1 MWQTSLYRAAAPA
14 IDASQGQVGV
24 TEMNNAVMA
33 VDNVLVITGGTGGM
47 GLACAR
53 ALADRGRLLLVDLR
67 EDLLDQAR
75 KALGAQGAVVD
86 TLPCDVTSATDVAAV
101 ADRVRELGRL
111 RCLVHTAGVSP
122 EMADAATVLDVDLA
136 GSVRITDA
144 FFPLVN
150 PGSSAILIG
159 SIAGYSDVP
168 AAVEPLLDD
177 PLADGF
183 LAAVEQAL
191 GQPLDSPTAYVLAKR
206 GVTRLAERLATPWGK
221 TGGRTVAISPGLID
235 TPMGRLELDRQSIIP
250 VMIEVTPVKRPDRP
264 LPGRPEDIA
273 ATVAF
278 LESDAAAFISGC
290 DIRVDGGLVGA
301 GKHLMGV
308 G

>member
-1 MWQTSLYRAAAPA
+1 
-14 IDASQGQVGV
+14 
-24 TEMNNAVMA
+24 MA
-33 VDNVLVITGGTGGM
+33 VDNVVVITGAAGGM

-75 KALGAQGAVVD
+75 KALGAQGATVD
-86 TLPCDVTSATDVAAV
+86 TLPCDVTSAADVAAV
-101 ADRVRELGRL
+101 ANRVRELGRL

-168 AAVEPLLDD
+168 TAVEPLLDD

-191 GQPLDSPTAYVLAKR
+191 GQPLDSATAYVLAKR

-221 TGGRTVAISPGLID
+221 RGGRTVAISPGLID

-308 G
+308 GR

>member
-1 MWQTSLYRAAAPA
+1 
-14 IDASQGQVGV
+14 
-24 TEMNNAVMA
+24 MA
-33 VDNVLVITGGTGGM
+33 VDNVVVITGGAGGM

-75 KALGAQGAVVD
+75 KALGAQRAVVD

-144 FFPLVN
+144 LFPLVN

-191 GQPLDSPTAYVLAKR
+191 GQPLDSATAYVLAKR
-206 GVTRLAERLATPWGK
+206 GVTRLAERLAAPWGK

-308 G
+308 GQ

>member
-1 MWQTSLYRAAAPA
+1 
-14 IDASQGQVGV
+14 
-24 TEMNNAVMA
+24 MA
-33 VDNVLVITGGTGGM
+33 VDNVLVITGGAGGM

-75 KALGAQGAVVD
+75 KALGAQGATVD
-86 TLPCDVTSATDVAAV
+86 TLPCDVTSAADVAAV

-144 FFPLVN
+144 LFPLVN
-150 PGSSAILIG
+150 PGCSAILIG

-168 AAVEPLLDD
+168 TAVETLLDD

-191 GQPLDSPTAYVLAKR
+191 GQPLDSATAYVLAKR

-221 TGGRTVAISPGLID
+221 TGGRTIAISPGLID

-308 G
+308 GQ

>member
-1 MWQTSLYRAAAPA
+1 
-14 IDASQGQVGV
+14 
-24 TEMNNAVMA
+24 MA

-150 PGSSAILIG
+150 PGCSAILIG

-191 GQPLDSPTAYVLAKR
+191 GQPLDSATAYVLAKR

>member
-1 MWQTSLYRAAAPA
+1 
-14 IDASQGQVGV
+14 
-24 TEMNNAVMA
+24 MA
-33 VDNVLVITGGTGGM
+33 VENVLVITGGAGGM

-75 KALGAQGAVVD
+75 KALGAQGAIVD
-86 TLPCDVTSATDVAAV
+86 SVPCDVTSATDVAAV
-101 ADRVRELGRL
+101 AERVRELGRL

-144 FFPLVN
+144 LFPLVN
-150 PGSSAILIG
+150 PGCSAILIG
-159 SIAGYSDVP
+159 SIAGHSDVP

-191 GQPLDSPTAYVLAKR
+191 GQPLDSATAYVLAKR
-206 GVTRLAERLATPWGK
+206 GVTRLAERLAAPWGK

-308 G
+308 GQ

>member
-1 MWQTSLYRAAAPA
+1 MA
-14 IDASQGQVGV
+14 I
-24 TEMNNAVMA
+24 
-33 VDNVLVITGGTGGM
+33 DNVLVITGGAGGM

-53 ALADRGRLLLVDLR
+53 ALADRGRLLLVDVR

-75 KALGAQGAVVD
+75 KAMTAHGADVE
-86 TLPCDVTSATDVAAV
+86 TLRCDVTSPAEIAAV
-101 ADRVRELGRL
+101 ADRVAALGRL

-144 FFPLVN
+144 MLPLAN
-150 PGSSAILIG
+150 PGCSAILVS
-159 SIAGYSDVP
+159 SIAAYSDVP

-183 LAAVEQAL
+183 LAAVEQAM
-191 GQPLDSPTAYVLAKR
+191 GQSLDSATAYVLAKR
-206 GVTRLAERLATPWGK
+206 GVIRLAERLATSWGAK
-221 TGGRTVAISPGLID
+221 HGRTVSISPGLID
-235 TPMGRLELDRQSIIP
+235 TPMGRLELDRQPIIP

-273 ATVAF
+273 AAVAF

-290 DIRVDGGLVGA
+290 DLRVDGGLVGA
-301 GKHLMGV
+301 GKQMMGV

>member
-1 MWQTSLYRAAAPA
+1 MT
-14 IDASQGQVGV
+14 
-24 TEMNNAVMA
+24 
-33 VDNVLVITGGTGGM
+33 VDNVLVITGGAGGM

-53 ALADRGRLLLVDLR
+53 ALADRGRLLLVDVR

-75 KALGAQGAVVD
+75 KALSGHGADVE
-86 TLPCDVTSATDVAAV
+86 TLRCDVTSPADVAAV

-144 FFPLVN
+144 LFPLVN

-168 AAVEPLLDD
+168 ATVEPLLDD

-183 LAAVEQAL
+183 LAAVEAAL
-191 GQPLDSPTAYVLAKR
+191 GQELDSATAYVLAKR

-221 TGGRTVAISPGLID
+221 MGGRTVAISPGLID
-235 TPMGRLELDRQSIIP
+235 TPMGRLELDRQEIIP

-273 ATVAF
+273 AAVAF

>member
-1 MWQTSLYRAAAPA
+1 MT
-14 IDASQGQVGV
+14 
-24 TEMNNAVMA
+24 
-33 VDNVLVITGGTGGM
+33 VDNVLVITGGAGGM

-53 ALADRGRLLLVDLR
+53 ALADRGRLLLVDVR

-75 KALGAQGAVVD
+75 KALSGHGADVE
-86 TLPCDVTSATDVAAV
+86 TLRCDVTSPADV

-144 FFPLVN
+144 LFPLVN

-168 AAVEPLLDD
+168 ATVEPLLDD

-183 LAAVEQAL
+183 LAAVEAAL
-191 GQPLDSPTAYVLAKR
+191 GQELDSATAYVLAKR

-221 TGGRTVAISPGLID
+221 MGGRTVAISPGLID
-235 TPMGRLELDRQSIIP
+235 TPMGRLELDRQEIIP

-273 ATVAF
+273 AAVAF

>member
-1 MWQTSLYRAAAPA
+1 
-14 IDASQGQVGV
+14 
-24 TEMNNAVMA
+24 MA
-33 VDNVLVITGGTGGM
+33 VDNVLVITGGAGGM

-75 KALGAQGAVVD
+75 KALGAQGEAVD
-86 TLPCDVTSATDVAAV
+86 TLPCDVTSAADVAAV

-144 FFPLVN
+144 LFPLVN
-150 PGSSAILIG
+150 PGCSAILIG

-168 AAVEPLLDD
+168 PAVEPLLDD

-191 GQPLDSPTAYVLAKR
+191 GQPLDSATAYVLAKR

-273 ATVAF
+273 AAVAF

>member
-1 MWQTSLYRAAAPA
+1 MA
-14 IDASQGQVGV
+14 ID
-24 TEMNNAVMA
+24 NI
-33 VDNVLVITGGTGGM
+33 LVITGGAGGM
-47 GLACAR
+47 GLACGR

-67 EDLLDQAR
+67 EDLLDLAR
-75 KALGAQGAVVD
+75 KALGAQGAVVE
-86 TLPCDVTSATDVAAV
+86 TLRCDVTSPADIAAV
-101 ADRVRELGRL
+101 ADRVHELGRL

-122 EMADAATVLDVDLA
+122 EMADAAKVLDVDLA

-144 FFPLVN
+144 LFPLVN

-168 AAVEPLLDD
+168 AAAEPLLDD

-191 GQPLDSPTAYVLAKR
+191 GQPLDSATAYVLAKR

-221 TGGRTVAISPGLID
+221 RGGRTVAISPGLID

>member
-1 MWQTSLYRAAAPA
+1 MA
-14 IDASQGQVGV
+14 ID
-24 TEMNNAVMA
+24 NI
-33 VDNVLVITGGTGGM
+33 LVITGGAGGM

-53 ALADRGRLLLVDLR
+53 ALAERGRLLLVDLR

-75 KALGAQGAVVD
+75 KALDAHGAVVE
-86 TLPCDVTSATDVAAV
+86 TLCCDVTSPADIAAV
-101 ADRVRELGRL
+101 ADRVCELGLL

-144 FFPLVN
+144 LFPLVN

-191 GQPLDSPTAYVLAKR
+191 GQPLDSATAYVLAKR

-221 TGGRTVAISPGLID
+221 RGGRTIAISPGLID
-235 TPMGRLELDRQSIIP
+235 TPMGRLELDRQPIIP
-250 VMIEVTPVKRPDRP
+250 MMIEVTPVKRPDRP

-278 LESDAAAFISGC
+278 LESDAAAFVSGC

-301 GKHLMGV
+301 GKHLIGV

>member
-1 MWQTSLYRAAAPA
+1 
-14 IDASQGQVGV
+14 
-24 TEMNNAVMA
+24 MA
-33 VDNVLVITGGTGGM
+33 VDNVLVITGGAGGM

-75 KALGAQGAVVD
+75 KALGAQGAAVD
-86 TLPCDVTSATDVAAV
+86 TLPCDVTSATDIAAV

-144 FFPLVN
+144 LFPLVN
-150 PGSSAILIG
+150 PGCSAILIG

-168 AAVEPLLDD
+168 TAVEPLLDD

-191 GQPLDSPTAYVLAKR
+191 GQPLDSATAYVLAKR

-221 TGGRTVAISPGLID
+221 TGGRTIAISPGLID

-308 G
+308 GQ

>member
-1 MWQTSLYRAAAPA
+1 MTVH
-14 IDASQGQVGV
+14 D
-24 TEMNNAVMA
+24 
-33 VDNVLVITGGTGGM
+33 VLVITGGAGGM

-53 ALADRGRLLLVDLR
+53 ALSHRGHLLLVDVR

-75 KALGAQGAVVD
+75 KTLEGRGADVE
-86 TLPCDVTSATDVAAV
+86 TLRGNVCSPADVAAV
-101 ADRVRELGRL
+101 ADRVRDLGRL

-144 FFPLVN
+144 LLPLAN

-159 SIAGYSDVP
+159 SIAGYSAVP

-177 PLADGF
+177 PLAEGF
-183 LAAVEQAL
+183 LATIEHAMGHA
-191 GQPLDSPTAYVLAKR
+191 LDSATAYVLAKR
-206 GVTRLAERLATPWGK
+206 GVMRLAERLATPWGK
-221 TGGRTVAISPGLID
+221 KGGRAVAISPGLID
-235 TPMGRLELDRQSIIP
+235 TPMGRLELDRQEIVP
-250 VMIEVTPVKRPDRP
+250 VMVDVTPVKRPDRP
-264 LPGRPEDIA
+264 LPGRSEDIA

-308 G
+308 SR

>member
-1 MWQTSLYRAAAPA
+1 
-14 IDASQGQVGV
+14 
-24 TEMNNAVMA
+24 MA
-33 VDNVLVITGGTGGM
+33 VDNVLVITGGAGGM

-75 KALGAQGAVVD
+75 KALGAQGAAVD
-86 TLPCDVTSATDVAAV
+86 TLRCDVTSAADVAAV

-144 FFPLVN
+144 LFPLVN
-150 PGSSAILIG
+150 PGCSAILIG

-168 AAVEPLLDD
+168 ASVEPLLDD

-191 GQPLDSPTAYVLAKR
+191 GQPLDSATAYVLAKR

-221 TGGRTVAISPGLID
+221 TGGRTIAISPGLID
-235 TPMGRLELDRQSIIP
+235 TPMGRLELDRQPIIP

>member
-1 MWQTSLYRAAAPA
+1 MAA
-14 IDASQGQVGV
+14 D
-24 TEMNNAVMA
+24 
-33 VDNVLVITGGTGGM
+33 DVLVITGGAGGM

-53 ALADRGRLLLVDLR
+53 ELADRGHLLLVDLG
-67 EDLLDQAR
+67 EKQLQAAR
-75 KALGAQGAVVD
+75 T
-86 TLPCDVTSATDVAAV
+86 TLTAERARVETLRCDVTSPAGTAAV
-101 ADRVRELGRL
+101 ADRVRALGRF
-111 RCLVHTAGVSP
+111 RCLVHAAGVSP
-122 EMADAATVLDVDLA
+122 EMADGPTVLEVDLV

-144 FFPLVN
+144 LFPLVE

-159 SIAGYSDVP
+159 SIAGYSE
-168 AAVEPLLDD
+168 VEPAMEKLLDD

-183 LAAVEQAL
+183 FAAVEQAL
-191 GQPLDSPTAYVLAKR
+191 GQPLDSSTAYVLAKR
-206 GVTRLAERLATPWGK
+206 GVTRLAERLAAPWGAK
-221 TGGRTVAISPGLID
+221 GGRTVAISPGLID
-235 TPMGRLELDRQSIIP
+235 TPMGRLELERQP
-250 VMIEVTPVKRPDRP
+250 VVPLMVEVTPVKRPEQP

-301 GKHLMGV
+301 GKHMLGV

>member
-1 MWQTSLYRAAAPA
+1 
-14 IDASQGQVGV
+14 
-24 TEMNNAVMA
+24 MA
-33 VDNVLVITGGTGGM
+33 VDNVLVITGGAGGM

-75 KALGAQGAVVD
+75 KALRGQGAVVD
-86 TLPCDVTSATDVAAV
+86 TLRCDVTSATDVASV
-101 ADRVRELGRL
+101 ADRVRGLGRL

-144 FFPLVN
+144 LLPLVN

-191 GQPLDSPTAYVLAKR
+191 GQPLDSATAYVLAKR

-235 TPMGRLELDRQSIIP
+235 TPMGRLELDRQPIIP